1 MYRRQSR
8 SKVAQVHDTGT
19 VRKLVGTRPKLG
31 LTQGLY
37 AIVLTNFTMEA
48 AAPVK
53 QNHSTPYCICFDAG
67 MYQTIRSTPP
77 YYVQRKN
84 SHIMV
89 TVREYSFNLMFILM
103 ISNSNGGGR
112 VDICDSQLASFK
124 LETEKRFNDEEEEG
138 SRKRK
143 RKVKENR
150 GSGLS
155 FDDGKINGVR
165 LIAEAPELEMTDDR
179 LID

>member
-1 MYRRQSR
+1 CF
-8 SKVAQVHDTGT
+8 
-19 VRKLVGTRPKLG
+19 
-31 LTQGLY
+31 LTS
-37 AIVLTNFTMEA
+37 E
-48 AAPVK
+48 
-53 QNHSTPYCICFDAG
+53 
-67 MYQTIRSTPP
+67 
-77 YYVQRKN
+77 
-84 SHIMV
+84 
-89 TVREYSFNLMFILM
+89 
-103 ISNSNGGGR
+103 
-112 VDICDSQLASFK
+112 K